1 MEENKIAIGHYVT
14 RLANCMER
22 NMDNALAEFG
32 VTGKQARL
40 LGFIKLKGENGC
52 IYQRDIENAFGIRR
66 SSVTSILQ
74 NLERGDFIQRM
85 NDSND
90 CRSKLVK
97 LTKKGHA
104 VFNKVDK
111 EIERLENAI
120 SILITPAEKERFKE
134 LSEKIL
140 DLLSE

>member
-1 MEENKIAIGHYVT
+1 MEENNWAIGHYVT
-14 RLANCMER
+14 RLANALER

-40 LGFIKLKGENGC
+40 LGFIKLKSEKGC
-52 IYQRDIENAFGIRR
+52 IFQRDIEETFGIRR

-74 NLERGDFIQRM
+74 NLEKGEFIQRM
-85 NDSND
+85 NDSKD
-90 CRSKLVK
+90 CRSKLVR
-97 LTKKGHA
+97 LTKKGQA

-111 EIERLENAI
+111 EITRIENEI
-120 SILITPAEKERFKE
+120 LSLITPTERERFTE

-140 DLLSE
+140 VFLSE